1 MWNQIYELA
10 EKYNI
15 RYTGLVI
22 ENYSDQVEGPF
33 PRNRDTQRFQY
44 FGNMLLRQGGE
55 IGYHGYN
62 HMPLC
67 LVGFDYQGD
76 YDSYNL
82 WESYEDMVEAMR
94 ELHAF
99 CTELFPEES
108 FRVYVPP
115 SNILSEEGRKML
127 AEEFPDLAAVASLY
141 IPGDISYIQE
151 FEVAEDGIVE
161 TPRIIS
167 GYIFEP
173 DVYVAALSELN
184 FIWSIRTSSIP
195 MMCWMRIEAQNWDGK
210 KCMEES
216 VSIWSGCMILHPQS
230 EI

>member
-1 MWNQIYELA
+1 MINASTFYIDDFPSPVPGGNSTYIQEDYGMSIEEFYTQVWWNQIYELA

-82 WESYEDMVEAMR
+82 WESYEDMAEAMR

-127 AEEFPDLAAVASLY
+127 AENF
-141 IPGDISYIQE
+141 
-151 FEVAEDGIVE
+151 
-161 TPRIIS
+161 RIWR
-167 GYIFEP
+167 
-173 DVYVAALSELN
+173 L
-184 FIWSIRTSSIP
+184 
-195 MMCWMRIEAQNWDGK
+195 
-210 KCMEES
+210 
-216 VSIWSGCMILHPQS
+216 
-230 EI
+230 